1 MNHDN
6 YSKSEIDLKFS
17 TLEEDM
23 MASKFELLNQKWD
36 ASVQQILS
44 QTKVLLLERE
54 MIEKSAREAEM
65 KTTTRWFIGLI
76 LSLTGL
82 AISII
87 VNFFLR

>member
-1 MNHDN
+1 MNHDRH
-6 YSKSEIDLKFS
+6 SKSEIDLKFS
-17 TLEEDM
+17 TFEDK
-23 MASKFELLNQKWD
+23 MASEFELLNQKWD

-54 MIEKSAREAEM
+54 MIEKLAREAEK

-76 LSLTGL
+76 LSLTSL

-87 VNFFLR
+87 LNFFLR

>member
-1 MNHDN
+1 MNNDN

-17 TLEEDM
+17 TLEDK

-54 MIEKSAREAEM
+54 MIEKSAREAEK

>member
-1 MNHDN
+1 M
-6 YSKSEIDLKFS
+6 FS
-17 TLEEDM
+17 TLEDK

-54 MIEKSAREAEM
+54 MIEKSAREAKK

-76 LSLTGL
+76 LSLTDL

-87 VNFFLR
+87 LNFFLR

>member
-1 MNHDN
+1 MNNNRH
-6 YSKSEIDLKFS
+6 SKSEIDLKFS
-17 TLEEDM
+17 TFEDE
-23 MASKFELLNQKWD
+23 MASKFELLNPKWD
-36 ASVQQILS
+36 ACVQQILS

-54 MIEKSAREAEM
+54 MIEKSAREAEK

-76 LSLTGL
+76 LSLTDL